1 MLDEATLALIE
12 EARRV
17 EVTPGLAR
25 RLIASIDLTSLERE
39 DTPEKIAA
47 LCRAAVTPKGPV
59 AAVCV
64 YPGFV
69 RQVRETL
76 EGTEVKVAT
85 VIDFPEGNSDPLD
98 VMRMVDEALRE
109 GAEEI
114 DLVFPYR
121 RFLSDSA
128 PPASKNVRA
137 VRDAGGY
144 DVRCKVILES
154 GAYPDFE
161 RLAAAADVAI
171 QSGADFLKTSTGKI
185 ATGATPEAAA
195 VILSCIEAAGLPVG
209 FKASGGIR
217 EPAAAALYLTLAEA
231 MLGSGWATPAN
242 FRIGASSLLPKLLE
256 LA

>member
-12 EARRV
+12 DARRV

-25 RLIASIDLTSLERE
+25 RLIASIDLTSLERD
-39 DTPEKIAA
+39 DTSEKIAA
-47 LCRAAVTPKGPV
+47 LCRDAVTPKGPV

-69 RQVRETL
+69 NQAREAL
-76 EGTEVKVAT
+76 DGTGVKVAT
-85 VIDFPEGNSDPLD
+85 VIDFPDGNSDPLE
-98 VMRMVDEALRE
+98 VMRMVEEAIRE
-109 GAEEI
+109 GAEEV

-121 RFLSDSA
+121 RFLSDTP
-128 PPASKNVRA
+128 PPASKNIRA

-144 DVRCKVILES
+144 DIRCKVILES

-161 RLAAAADVAI
+161 RLAAAAEVAI
-171 QSGADFLKTSTGKI
+171 QGGADFLKTSTGKI
-185 ATGATPEAAA
+185 ATGATAEAAA
-195 VILSCIEAAGLPVG
+195 VILSCIEASGLPVG

-217 EPAAAALYLTLAEA
+217 EPAAAALYLTLAES
-231 MLGSGWATPAN
+231 MLGAGWASPVN
-242 FRIGASSLLPKLLE
+242 FRIGASSLLPKLLQ

>member
-1 MLDEATLALIE
+1 MLDEATLALID
-12 EARRV
+12 EAGRV
-17 EVTPGLAR
+17 EMTPALAR
-25 RLIASIDLTSLERE
+25 RLIACLDLTSLERD
-39 DTPEKIAA
+39 DTPEKIAQ
-47 LCRAAVTPKGPV
+47 LCRDAVTPKGRV

-69 RQVRETL
+69 RQARNSL
-76 EGTEVKVAT
+76 DGTGIKVAT
-85 VIDFPEGNSDPLD
+85 VIDFPDGNSDPLD
-98 VMRMVDEALRE
+98 VMRMVDEAIRE

-121 RFLSDSA
+121 RFLSDSP

-144 DVRCKVILES
+144 DIRCKVILES

-161 RLAAAADVAI
+161 RLGAAADVAI
-171 QSGADFLKTSTGKI
+171 QGGADFLKTSTGKI
-185 ATGATPEAAA
+185 AKGATPEASA
-195 VILSCIEAAGLPVG
+195 VILSRIAASGFPVG

-217 EPAAAALYLTLAEA
+217 EPAGAALYLTLAESI
-231 MLGSGWATPAN
+231 LGAGWAHPAT
-242 FRIGASSLLPKLLE
+242 FRIGASSLLPKLVE